1 MLFHN
6 LRKHTKTIV
15 WAIAIIIVPAF
26 VLWNIGSSVSKRRS
40 GFAGKI
46 FDQRVAWKDFII
58 EKRAARNEAWLKYGD
73 QAEQAGDLDEQT
85 WTRLILL
92 QKANKAKIKVS
103 NKELLD
109 YIQSL
114 PTFRYAEL
122 TPENYNMIIGRI
134 FQQTPSEFE
143 NGMRNSLIISKF
155 MAGLVSGITV
165 SDEEI
170 KDAYSTEFAQANV
183 TYILINPA
191 DFIES
196 VPLDNIDESLK
207 LYYEEHKED
216 FKKPEQVDVEY
227 IEIPLENFK
236 NQIEI
241 TEDRIKNYY
250 DENKEDFKLA
260 DQNDNKEPKY
270 KSLKNESSNIKQLLI
285 EKEMNDRAFNLA
297 RQIINKLYADV
308 EMKTVAAEFNLTAQQ
323 TGPFSMLEEI
333 PNVGLSFPFLK
344 AAFSLGTG
352 EVSEIIQTPTALY
365 ILKPTKKLPP
375 YIPSYENV
383 SEQVIQAYQKNEAKK
398 LAKEQGN
405 KIRNEIT
412 DLIKNDGIDF
422 NAAAK
427 KLDLKPKEVKEITR
441 AGYIAELG
449 YSQDFTNAVF
459 ALQNN
464 QISALI
470 NTPSGFCI
478 ANLDGTIPFN
488 QEQFEREKETYTNKV
503 LAQKKNKFLNEWF
516 VKVKTEANPQ
526 SFVQENQPE

>member
-1 MLFHN
+1 MLFN
-6 LRKHTKTIV
+6 TLRKHTKTIV

-46 FDQRVAWKDFII
+46 FEKRVPWKDFIL

-73 QAEQAGDLDEQT
+73 QQDEAIDLDEQT

-92 QKANKAKIKVS
+92 KKAHDEKTTVS

-143 NGMRNSLIISKF
+143 NGMRNSLLISKF
-155 MAGLVSGITV
+155 MAKLVADINVNDSEV
-165 SDEEI
+165 
-170 KDAYSTEFAQANV
+170 KNAYAQEFTQADI

-191 DFIES
+191 NFIEA
-196 VPLDNIDESLK
+196 VPLNNIEEALK
-207 LYYEEHKED
+207 QYYEENKED
-216 FKKPEQVDVEY
+216 FKKPEQVDVQY
-227 IEIPLENFK
+227 VEIPLENFK
-236 NQIEI
+236 NQIVI
-241 TEDRIKNYY
+241 TDDIIKKYY
-250 DENKEDFKLA
+250 EENKENFKIT
-260 DQNDNKEPKY
+260 DQNDSEEPQY
-270 KSLKNESSNIKQLLI
+270 KSLEAESANIQQLLI
-285 EKEMNDRAFNLA
+285 EKEMTDRALNLA
-297 RQIINKLYADV
+297 RQIMNKLYADV
-308 EMKTVAAEFNLTAQQ
+308 EMSTVAAEFNLIAQQ

-344 AAFSLGTG
+344 AAFSLGIG

-365 ILKPTKKLPP
+365 VLKPTKKLPP

-383 SEQVIQAYQKNEAKK
+383 SEQVIAAYKKTAAQK

-405 KIRNEIT
+405 KILNELL
-412 DLIKNDGIDF
+412 DLMKNENLDF

-427 KLDLKPKEVKEITR
+427 KLELNPKEVKGITR

-449 YSQDFTNAVF
+449 YAQDFTNAVF
-459 ALQNN
+459 DLQSN
-464 QISALI
+464 QISALL

-478 ANLDGTIPFN
+478 AKLDAIMPFN
-488 QEQFEREKETYTNKV
+488 QEQFDQEKEIYTNKV
-503 LAQKKNKFLNEWF
+503 LAQKKNEFLNDWF
-516 VKVKTEANPQ
+516 SKVKTEANPQ
-526 SFVQENQPE
+526 SFIQENEL